1 MNIKFVFIHFL
12 KFHKDGKIHKDE
24 FFGYYSKV
32 SACVL
37 DDVQFETIVK
47 NIWKVNR
54 TNTSSSS
61 SSSFRSNG
69 NNNMNN
75 NNNRGGFNGVGTGSG
90 SGSGLPSLEKFDRKE
105 SKTTTAT
112 AAATTAPFNELPR
125 DRMAEAK
132 LDRSFDLPESFTSE

>member
-12 KFHKDGKIHKDE
+12 KFHKEGKIHKDE
-24 FFGYYSKV
+24 FFSYYSKV
-32 SACVL
+32 SACVP

-75 NNNRGGFNGVGTGSG
+75 NNNRGGFNG

-105 SKTTTAT
+105 SKSTTTAT
-112 AAATTAPFNELPR
+112 ATATAAPFNELPR